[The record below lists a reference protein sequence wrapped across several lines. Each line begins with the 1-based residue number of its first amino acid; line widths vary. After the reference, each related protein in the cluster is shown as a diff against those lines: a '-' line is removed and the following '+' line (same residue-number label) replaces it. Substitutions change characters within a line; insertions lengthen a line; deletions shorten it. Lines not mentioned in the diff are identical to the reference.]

1 MISIFTLLLFL
12 FVFVMCLFLWLVRRE
27 IVYRTVRNRWVYL
40 VVPFLAILVL
50 WFTLISQPTA
60 DELAKGVLSALIFI
74 SFLLDSRGI
83 TEDGLVLNSFDKK
96 GVPFSEINKIVLY
109 QPEGSSI
116 INAEI
121 FCINGRVGHFFS
133 TAFKWWCRNWYYN
146 RFWSRVSYFRIRTKN
161 DSERYMGWTY
171 FGVAYIIRDWGKY

>member
-40 VVPFLAILVL
+40 AVPFLAILVL

-116 INAEI
+116 IKMNFFRNGWRGPMLKFSVSMEELVTFLAQHLNDDAEI
-121 FCINGRVGHFFS
+121 DIM
-133 TAFKWWCRNWYYN
+133 
-146 RFWSRVSYFRIRTKN
+146 I
-161 DSERYMGWTY
+161 DSDQE
-171 FGVAYIIRDWGKY
+171 

>member
-50 WFTLISQPTA
+50 WFTLVSQPTA

-116 INAEI
+116 IKMNFFRNGWRGPRLKFSVSMEELVTFLAQHLNDDAEI
-121 FCINGRVGHFFS
+121 DIM
-133 TAFKWWCRNWYYN
+133 
-146 RFWSRVSYFRIRTKN
+146 I
-161 DSERYMGWTY
+161 DSDQE
-171 FGVAYIIRDWGKY
+171 

>member
-116 INAEI
+116 IKMNFFRNGWRGPMLKFSVSMEELVTSLAQHLNDDAEI
-121 FCINGRVGHFFS
+121 DIM
-133 TAFKWWCRNWYYN
+133 
-146 RFWSRVSYFRIRTKN
+146 I
-161 DSERYMGWTY
+161 DSDQE
-171 FGVAYIIRDWGKY
+171 

>member
-116 INAEI
+116 IKMNFFRNGWRGPMLTFSVSMEELVTFLAQHLNDDAEI
-121 FCINGRVGHFFS
+121 DIM
-133 TAFKWWCRNWYYN
+133 
-146 RFWSRVSYFRIRTKN
+146 I
-161 DSERYMGWTY
+161 DSDQE
-171 FGVAYIIRDWGKY
+171 

>member
-96 GVPFSEINKIVLY
+96 GIPFSEINKIVLY

-116 INAEI
+116 IKMNFFRNGWRGPMLKFSVSMEELVTFLAQHLNDDAEI
-121 FCINGRVGHFFS
+121 DIM
-133 TAFKWWCRNWYYN
+133 
-146 RFWSRVSYFRIRTKN
+146 I
-161 DSERYMGWTY
+161 DSDQE
-171 FGVAYIIRDWGKY
+171 

>member
-96 GVPFSEINKIVLY
+96 VVPFSEINKIVLY

-116 INAEI
+116 IKMNFFRNGWRGPMLKFSVSMEELVTFLAQHLNDDAEI
-121 FCINGRVGHFFS
+121 DI
-133 TAFKWWCRNWYYN
+133 
-146 RFWSRVSYFRIRTKN
+146 II
-161 DSERYMGWTY
+161 DSDQE
-171 FGVAYIIRDWGKY
+171 

>member
-50 WFTLISQPTA
+50 WFTLVSQPTA

-116 INAEI
+116 IKMNFFRNGWRGPMLKFSVSMEELVTFLAQHLNDDAEI
-121 FCINGRVGHFFS
+121 DIM
-133 TAFKWWCRNWYYN
+133 
-146 RFWSRVSYFRIRTKN
+146 I
-161 DSERYMGWTY
+161 DSDQE
-171 FGVAYIIRDWGKY
+171 

>member
-116 INAEI
+116 IKMNFFRNGWRGPMLKFSVSMEELVTFLAQHLNDDAEI
-121 FCINGRVGHFFS
+121 DIM
-133 TAFKWWCRNWYYN
+133 
-146 RFWSRVSYFRIRTKN
+146 I
-161 DSERYMGWTY
+161 DSDQE
-171 FGVAYIIRDWGKY
+171 

>member
-27 IVYRTVRNRWVYL
+27 LVYRTVRNRWVYL

-116 INAEI
+116 IKMNFFRNGWRGPMLKFSVSMEELVTFLAQHLNDDAEI
-121 FCINGRVGHFFS
+121 DIM
-133 TAFKWWCRNWYYN
+133 
-146 RFWSRVSYFRIRTKN
+146 I
-161 DSERYMGWTY
+161 DSDQE
-171 FGVAYIIRDWGKY
+171 

>member
-12 FVFVMCLFLWLVRRE
+12 FVFVMCLFLWLVRRV

-116 INAEI
+116 IKMNFFRNGWRGPMLKFSVSMEELVTFLAQHLNDDAEI
-121 FCINGRVGHFFS
+121 DIM
-133 TAFKWWCRNWYYN
+133 
-146 RFWSRVSYFRIRTKN
+146 I
-161 DSERYMGWTY
+161 DSDQE
-171 FGVAYIIRDWGKY
+171 

>member
-116 INAEI
+116 IKMNFFRNGWRGPMLKFSVSMEELVTFLAQHLNDDAEI
-121 FCINGRVGHFFS
+121 DIM
-133 TAFKWWCRNWYYN
+133 
-146 RFWSRVSYFRIRTKN
+146 I
-161 DSERYMGWTY
+161 DSEE
-171 FGVAYIIRDWGKY
+171 

>member
-116 INAEI
+116 IKMNFFRNGWRGPMLKFSVPMEELVTFLAQHLNDDAEI
-121 FCINGRVGHFFS
+121 DIM
-133 TAFKWWCRNWYYN
+133 
-146 RFWSRVSYFRIRTKN
+146 I
-161 DSERYMGWTY
+161 DSDQE
-171 FGVAYIIRDWGKY
+171 

>member
-116 INAEI
+116 IKMNFFRNGWRGSMLKFSVSMEELVTFLAQHLNDDAEI
-121 FCINGRVGHFFS
+121 DIM
-133 TAFKWWCRNWYYN
+133 
-146 RFWSRVSYFRIRTKN
+146 I
-161 DSERYMGWTY
+161 DSDQE
-171 FGVAYIIRDWGKY
+171 

>member
-83 TEDGLVLNSFDKK
+83 TEDGLVLNSFDKI

-116 INAEI
+116 IKMNFFRNGWRGPMLKFSVSMEELVTFLAQHLNDDAEI
-121 FCINGRVGHFFS
+121 DIM
-133 TAFKWWCRNWYYN
+133 
-146 RFWSRVSYFRIRTKN
+146 I
-161 DSERYMGWTY
+161 DSDQE
-171 FGVAYIIRDWGKY
+171 

>member
-116 INAEI
+116 IKMNFFRNGWRGPMLEFSVSMEELVTFLAQHLNDDAEI
-121 FCINGRVGHFFS
+121 DIM
-133 TAFKWWCRNWYYN
+133 
-146 RFWSRVSYFRIRTKN
+146 I
-161 DSERYMGWTY
+161 DSDQE
-171 FGVAYIIRDWGKY
+171 

>member
-83 TEDGLVLNSFDKK
+83 TEDGIVLNSFDKK

-116 INAEI
+116 IKMNFFRNGWRGPMLKFSVSMEELVTFLAQHLNDDAEI
-121 FCINGRVGHFFS
+121 DI
-133 TAFKWWCRNWYYN
+133 
-146 RFWSRVSYFRIRTKN
+146 II
-161 DSERYMGWTY
+161 DSDQE
-171 FGVAYIIRDWGKY
+171 

>member
-1 MISIFTLLLFL
+1 MISIFSLLLFL

-116 INAEI
+116 IKMNFFRNGWRGPMLKFSVSMEELVTFLAQHLNDDAEI
-121 FCINGRVGHFFS
+121 DIM
-133 TAFKWWCRNWYYN
+133 
-146 RFWSRVSYFRIRTKN
+146 I
-161 DSERYMGWTY
+161 DSEE
-171 FGVAYIIRDWGKY
+171 

>member
-116 INAEI
+116 IKMNFFRNGWRGPMLKFSVSMEELVTFLTQHLNDDAEI
-121 FCINGRVGHFFS
+121 DIM
-133 TAFKWWCRNWYYN
+133 
-146 RFWSRVSYFRIRTKN
+146 I
-161 DSERYMGWTY
+161 DSDQE
-171 FGVAYIIRDWGKY
+171 

>member
-96 GVPFSEINKIVLY
+96 GVPFSEITKIVLY

-116 INAEI
+116 IKMNFFRNGWRGPMLKFSVSMEELVTFLAQHLNDDAEI
-121 FCINGRVGHFFS
+121 DIM
-133 TAFKWWCRNWYYN
+133 
-146 RFWSRVSYFRIRTKN
+146 I
-161 DSERYMGWTY
+161 DSDQE
-171 FGVAYIIRDWGKY
+171 

>member
-12 FVFVMCLFLWLVRRE
+12 FVFVMCLFLWLVRRD

-60 DELAKGVLSALIFI
+60 DELAKGVLSSLIFI

-116 INAEI
+116 IKMNFFRNGWRGPMLKFSVSMEELVAFLAQHLNDDAEI
-121 FCINGRVGHFFS
+121 DIM
-133 TAFKWWCRNWYYN
+133 
-146 RFWSRVSYFRIRTKN
+146 I
-161 DSERYMGWTY
+161 DSDQE
-171 FGVAYIIRDWGKY
+171 

>member
-50 WFTLISQPTA
+50 WFTLISQPTT

-116 INAEI
+116 IKMNFFRNGWRGPMLKFSVSMEELVTFLAQHLNDDAEI
-121 FCINGRVGHFFS
+121 DIM
-133 TAFKWWCRNWYYN
+133 
-146 RFWSRVSYFRIRTKN
+146 I
-161 DSERYMGWTY
+161 DSDQE
-171 FGVAYIIRDWGKY
+171 

>member
-116 INAEI
+116 IKMSFFRNGWRGPMLKFSVSMEELVTFLAQHLNDDAEI
-121 FCINGRVGHFFS
+121 DIM
-133 TAFKWWCRNWYYN
+133 
-146 RFWSRVSYFRIRTKN
+146 I
-161 DSERYMGWTY
+161 DSDQE
-171 FGVAYIIRDWGKY
+171 

>member
-116 INAEI
+116 IKMNFFRNGWRGPMLKFSVSMEEMVTFLSHHLNDDAEI
-121 FCINGRVGHFFS
+121 DIM
-133 TAFKWWCRNWYYN
+133 
-146 RFWSRVSYFRIRTKN
+146 I
-161 DSERYMGWTY
+161 DSDQE
-171 FGVAYIIRDWGKY
+171 

>member
-116 INAEI
+116 IKMNFFRNGWRGPMLKFSVSMEELVTFLAQHLNDDAEI
-121 FCINGRVGHFFS
+121 DIM
-133 TAFKWWCRNWYYN
+133 
-146 RFWSRVSYFRIRTKN
+146 I
-161 DSERYMGWTY
+161 DS
-171 FGVAYIIRDWGKY
+171 DQD